1 MAKAR
6 MDLTAF
12 VGKLLAERGRAA
24 GMDPGALPGA
34 DGNRGRRPDRGQAP
48 RAHGR
53 ARGLSQRE
61 PNAHVGYADG
71 HDRAGDPE
79 GDALHLRSVVTPA
92 APAGRARLR
101 RRAGSVRARR
111 LDAKGRCPGQGSWR
125 GRDLNVGGLA
135 DLRGTR
141 HGGVGVSDAPVD
153 GATSV
158 SLGGCDVPQGPRGRP
173 GYQPRHGAGCISCGI
188 YWPRCRTGCGRRSRP
203 SSARSL
209 RSRTTPRR

>member
-1 MAKAR
+1 METEVAG
-6 MDLTAF
+6 LI
-12 VGKLLAERGRAA
+12 GAERHGRTGERVAYRN
-24 GMDPGALPGA
+24 
-34 DGNRGRRPDRGQAP
+34 GNRTRMWDTRMGTIELAIPK
-48 RAHGR
+48 
-53 ARGLSQRE
+53 
-61 PNAHVGYADG
+61 
-71 HDRAGDPE
+71 
-79 GDALHLRSVVTPA
+79 VTPGTYV
-92 APAGRARLR
+92 PSLLQPRRRGRARLR

-111 LDAKGRCPGQGSWR
+111 LDAKGRCPGQGSGR

-141 HGGVGVSDAPVD
+141 HGGGGVSDAPVD
-153 GATSV
+153 GGTSV